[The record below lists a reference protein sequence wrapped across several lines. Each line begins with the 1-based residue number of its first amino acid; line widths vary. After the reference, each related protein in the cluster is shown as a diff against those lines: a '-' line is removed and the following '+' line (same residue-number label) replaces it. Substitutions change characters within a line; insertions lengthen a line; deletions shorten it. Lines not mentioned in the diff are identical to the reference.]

1 MRYSTRQVERE
12 AFKPAGYFRH
22 DRKRGSRHHGDKKK
36 TLNEPKPLTEEQK
49 DPEKWRFISEKQAEI
64 AQKAKENTQKIQAEV
79 SNREKAQK
87 QIKITLNKLTP
98 SNFNKLKEELLSL
111 SIQDTENLTYLV
123 QTIFQKAVTEIKYTP
138 TYALLCKFLLEGYH
152 KYQFQAEGYES
163 KQRKNNLFRRALL
176 QLCQNLFEFNP
187 QEEDFDN
194 LSSEDAQIKRDKL
207 KKKILGNVRLIGE
220 LYKLDVILN
229 KIALR
234 CIEDLIH
241 PKIKDEQELDVSTC
255 HFNEEK
261 LEGAI
266 TLLMTGGKSFE
277 KNSVVR
283 DTNKVFRA
291 LAQISEAN
299 IVSPRIKFLILNA
312 IDARKSDW
320 VNENADLPKLV
331 S

>member
-1 MRYSTRQVERE
+1 
-12 AFKPAGYFRH
+12 
-22 DRKRGSRHHGDKKK
+22 
-36 TLNEPKPLTEEQK
+36 
-49 DPEKWRFISEKQAEI
+49 
-64 AQKAKENTQKIQAEV
+64 
-79 SNREKAQK
+79 
-87 QIKITLNKLTP
+87 
-98 SNFNKLKEELLSL
+98 
-111 SIQDTENLTYLV
+111 
-123 QTIFQKAVTEIKYTP
+123 
-138 TYALLCKFLLEGYH
+138 LLEGYH
-152 KYQFQAEGYES
+152 KYQFQTDGYES
-163 KQRKNNLFRRALL
+163 KQRKDNLFRRALL

-187 QEEDFDN
+187 QEENFDN
-194 LSSEDAQIKRDKL
+194 LSPEDAQIKRDKL

-220 LYKLDVILN
+220 LYKLDMILN

-241 PKIKDEQELDVSTC
+241 PKIKDEQEFDVTAC

-283 DTNKVFRA
+283 DTNKVFKV
-291 LAQISEAN
+291 LAQIAEAN

-320 VNENADLPKLV
+320 VNENPDLPKLV